1 MSQRPPVPAGS
12 VAPYPAHPLPHSAE
26 LESDVPSTKSNERDH
41 TANSVKILAAIGI
54 GSAAMIAALFYARQR
69 KA

>member
-1 MSQRPPVPAGS
+1 
-12 VAPYPAHPLPHSAE
+12 
-26 LESDVPSTKSNERDH
+26 VPSTKSNERDH